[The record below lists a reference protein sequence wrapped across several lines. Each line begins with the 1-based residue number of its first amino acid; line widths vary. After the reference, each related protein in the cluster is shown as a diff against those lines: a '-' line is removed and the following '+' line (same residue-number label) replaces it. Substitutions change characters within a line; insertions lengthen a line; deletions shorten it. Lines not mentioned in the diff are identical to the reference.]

1 MPKLLMIHASIG
13 DDPLDAVAVRL
24 AGGLADKAA
33 LTLLLPGGI
42 APGVAAAAIGRKVTV
57 EAGRGGRRPMLSAL
71 PALVQR
77 LKRDRFDHLLAT
89 GNAAGW
95 LAAAANIAAG
105 RPSRLT
111 IKVDRPISTQGALAT
126 RLQASVFAEAIR
138 VLVPSDADRRLLAG
152 RFPAAASRFLAVA
165 EPILPA
171 TGRSLPPPR
180 HKGSLRR
187 LVASG
192 PVDRAAR
199 LDLLVDA
206 VAAAATDVQLTV
218 VGDGPERERLIARAA
233 AAGIGERVEV
243 VPGPDITPHLRDADL
258 FLLATAREAMPPHLI
273 EALGHDRGVVATDSF
288 AAARDLLD
296 GAPGCAVVR
305 RDDPRLIA
313 QAIDDALRSGP
324 RPSLRPIAERHG
336 VAAAVQAH
344 AWAMGML

>member
-1 MPKLLMIHASIG
+1 MPKLLMIHAGIG
-13 DDPLDAVAVRL
+13 ADPLDAVAVRL
-24 AGGLADKAA
+24 ANGLADKAQV
-33 LTLLLPGGI
+33 TLLAPAGVHPG
-42 APGVAAAAIGRKVTV
+42 AAAGAIGRKVAV
-57 EAGRGGRRPMLSAL
+57 EAGSGGSRPLLSAL

-77 LKRDRFDHLLAT
+77 LKRDRFDHVIAT
-89 GNAAGW
+89 GNGVGW

-111 IKVDRPISTQGALAT
+111 IKVDRPLDAKGALTT
-126 RLQASVFAEAIR
+126 RLQASVFAEAVR
-138 VLVPSDADRRLLAG
+138 VLVPSDADRRLLAR

-180 HKGSLRR
+180 HKGGRRR

-192 PVDRAAR
+192 VVDKAAR
-199 LDLLVDA
+199 FDLLIDA
-206 VAAAATDVQLTV
+206 VAAAASDVQLSV
-218 VGDGPERERLIARAA
+218 VGDGPDRDRLLARAA
-233 AAGIGERVEV
+233 AAGIADRVEI
-243 VPGPDITPHLRDADL
+243 VPGADLTPHLRDADL
-258 FLLATAREAMPPHLI
+258 YLLAAAREAMPPHLI
-273 EALGHDRGVVATDSF
+273 EALGHDRGVVSTDSF

-313 QAIDDALRSGP
+313 QAIDETLAAGP